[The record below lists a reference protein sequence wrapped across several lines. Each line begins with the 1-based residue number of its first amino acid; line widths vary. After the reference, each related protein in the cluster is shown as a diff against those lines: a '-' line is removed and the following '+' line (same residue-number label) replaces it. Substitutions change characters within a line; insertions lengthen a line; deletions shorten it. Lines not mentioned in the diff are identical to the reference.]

1 MATQWPL
8 VVHRLVTLLPTLP
21 GWEQVVVFDGPPIT
35 GDDPNQ
41 WCTVGYIADDKAG
54 NYTTTQHD
62 DGFSRHETGEVRSE
76 VVCNTGDD
84 DLAGV
89 RGRMFALLDA
99 VDAAVRADRR
109 LGVLSAEGT
118 STFAVE
124 VLSVKDAQGTAQ
136 GATFALHYTTVT

>member
-8 VVHRLVTLLPTLP
+8 VVQRLVTLLPTLP
-21 GWEQVVVFDGPPIT
+21 GWSGVSVFDGPPVT
-35 GDDPNQ
+35 GDDPNA
-41 WCTVGYIADDKAG
+41 WCTVGYISDDKAG

-84 DLAGV
+84 DLTIV
-89 RGRMFALLDA
+89 RARLFALLDA
-99 VDAAVRADRR
+99 VDVAVRADRR

-124 VLSVKDAQGTAQ
+124 VMSVKDAQGTAQ
-136 GATFALHYTTVT
+136 GATFTLHYTTVT